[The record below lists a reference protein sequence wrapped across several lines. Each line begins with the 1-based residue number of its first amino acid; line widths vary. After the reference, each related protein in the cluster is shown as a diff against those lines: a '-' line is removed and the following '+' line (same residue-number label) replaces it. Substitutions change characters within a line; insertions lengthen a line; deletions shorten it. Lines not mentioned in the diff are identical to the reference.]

1 MQANELSMANL
12 IWQQRAPEAAKMM
25 ASLID
30 ACATQGTEQALKATE
45 ILQSEF
51 VARVFRHP
59 LTVKFMQASPALLRC
74 VRLLL
79 EACDSLGAD
88 VDDDLAN
95 FMAEAS
101 CAPSQSWLCVRAAHC
116 SCFELLALTHRQ
128 VQAVSRIFSVGLGV
142 VE

>member
-1 MQANELSMANL
+1 MANL

>member
-30 ACATQGTEQALKATE
+30 ACAIQGTEQALKATE

-101 CAPSQSWLCVRAAHC
+101 CAPSQSWLCVRAARC

-128 VQAVSRIFSVGLGV
+128 VPAVSRIFSVGLGV